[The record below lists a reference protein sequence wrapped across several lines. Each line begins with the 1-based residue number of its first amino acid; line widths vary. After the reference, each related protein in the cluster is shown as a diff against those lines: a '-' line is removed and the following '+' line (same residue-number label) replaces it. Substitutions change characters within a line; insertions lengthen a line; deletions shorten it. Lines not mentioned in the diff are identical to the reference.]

1 MADWS
6 DISDLWW
13 LQPRGQA
20 RDSVRGLAAGAQIA
34 QNRDENQWRQQQSQ
48 LLMEQK
54 RAQLQSQEAKM
65 RGIAA
70 MSAHLSDVAARNAW
84 LDPKEEAKFLALG
97 AQFPQAFDDPF
108 MAQAGSNFE
117 RAKTRALQAE
127 KSLGQLDIS
136 QQRVEIAKERLG
148 FEQERID
155 IAQQMADAA
164 MMRAETFKERSEPE
178 IVEKEVAGKKRH
190 FLRMGNTI
198 KEVRT
203 DDLVD
208 IEGQLY
214 LKSEAGGYTRV
225 PKPGEKI
232 APADRLRYQN
242 EVKALQNDYLMGRL
256 KDAEGKKITPTE
268 FKKRLDELGDRLLG
282 TGEATPAAPAIRSLG
297 SPGAQVAPPPANP
310 VGPVLPAALAP
321 ATTNQVFDFVPG
333 KGLVPRK

>member
-6 DISDLWW
+6 DIRDLWW
-13 LQPRGQA
+13 LQPKPESNRALRGMA
-20 RDSVRGLAAGAQIA
+20 LGAQMRQNATENEWRERQA
-34 QNRDENQWRQQQSQ
+34 QALIDQR
-48 LLMEQK
+48 
-54 RAQLQSQEAKM
+54 RAALQTQEAKT

-70 MSAHLSDVAARNAW
+70 MSSYLSEVAASNRW
-84 LDPKEEAKFLALG
+84 TDPKAKAGFFALG
-97 AQFPQAFDDPF
+97 AQYPQAFDDPT
-108 MAQAGSNFE
+108 MAAMARNFE
-117 RAKTRALQAE
+117 MAESRALQAE

-136 QQRVEIAKERLG
+136 QQRINIAQERLG

-164 MMRAETFKERSEPE
+164 MMRAETYKEKAEPE

-203 DDLVD
+203 DDLVE
-208 IEGQLY
+208 ISGQLY

-225 PKPGEKI
+225 PQPGEKI
-232 APADRLRYQN
+232 SPADRLRYQN

-256 KDAEGKKITPTE
+256 KDAEGKKITPSE

-282 TGEATPAAPAIRSLG
+282 TGAETPVDPAIRSLG
-297 SPGAQVAPPPANP
+297 SPGAAPANP
-310 VGPVLPAALAP
+310 VGPVLPPPAA
-321 ATTNQVFDFVPG
+321 TNQVFDFVPG
-333 KGLVPRK
+333 KGLVPRR